1 MLEEIVRNQR
11 LLGTFEPRC
20 FFCNYKNAH
29 IFGFLTTG
37 TSSDFLIQLEM
48 YIHIRVCICVHVH
61 AHVWLC
67 VCVYVIALRIKYSY
81 L

>member
-20 FFCNYKNAH
+20 FFFATTKMH
-29 IFGFLTTG
+29 IFFGFLTTG

-61 AHVWLC
+61 AHVAVC
-67 VCVYVIALRIKYSY
+67 VCVCDCS
-81 L
+81 